1 MPPPVQESNLS
12 SIIIREGENPLFTVS
27 FTIFFRLVAK
37 GGEGRVR
44 VMEINESRHE
54 RKLESLPEPSPAR
67 SSSSG
72 NRRAICRAAAI
83 SAFEEGRDDV
93 VSSPAYGRASV
104 GYISAVEG
112 ARVQGGGGEGGIKF
126 RGSRCVG
133 RRCVRARGCASTP
146 ARVVMFTFDINFPPM
161 FAESLARFVALF

>member
-1 MPPPVQESNLS
+1 
-12 SIIIREGENPLFTVS
+12 
-27 FTIFFRLVAK
+27 
-37 GGEGRVR
+37 
-44 VMEINESRHE
+44 MEINESRHE

-112 ARVQGGGGEGGIKF
+112 ARVQGGGG
-126 RGSRCVG
+126 RVG
-133 RRCVRARGCASTP
+133 
-146 ARVVMFTFDINFPPM
+146 
-161 FAESLARFVALF
+161 